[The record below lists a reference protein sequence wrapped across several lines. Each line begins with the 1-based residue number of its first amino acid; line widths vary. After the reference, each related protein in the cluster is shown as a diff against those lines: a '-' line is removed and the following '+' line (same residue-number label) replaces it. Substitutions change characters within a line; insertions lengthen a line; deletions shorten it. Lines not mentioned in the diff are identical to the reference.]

1 MNRSREAHVTTPPL
15 NQLDWHRRGPEP
27 LPERPLWRDPAR
39 LLFLS
44 AAILLVLGALLP
56 WAVGLDAV
64 GRPDSYRPTQGTA
77 EGVFFIAAALLMVYL
92 ARNDGTWT
100 STSRS
105 LQLLPVLVAA
115 VCVAMWIGA
124 DTYAQAVIDNW
135 VRGGGSGAKT
145 TAPLVAAAGIAAIL
159 LATLVLEVWRPAA
172 VRARTEG
179 LLREWGISRWTAAA
193 IGAALLLG
201 ALGAALALALSMLV
215 FDAETMVLGVFL
227 AVFGLFIGIGSGLW
241 LVHRLES
248 AARNRAA
255 AQAAQPTKGRLA
267 GDR

>member
-1 MNRSREAHVTTPPL
+1 
-15 NQLDWHRRGPEP
+15 
-27 LPERPLWRDPAR
+27 DPAR
-39 LLFLS
+39 LLLL
-44 AAILLVLGALLP
+44 AAAVLLVLGGLLP
-56 WAVGLDAV
+56 WAVGLDAL

-77 EGVFFIAAALLMVYL
+77 EGVFFIATALLMVYL
-92 ARNDGTWT
+92 ARNEGMWT

-124 DTYAQAVIDNW
+124 DSYAQAVIDNW
-135 VRGGGSGAKT
+135 AQGGGSGAKT
-145 TAPLVAAAGIAAIL
+145 SAPLVAAAGIGAIL
-159 LATLVLEVWRPAA
+159 LAVLVLELWRPAQ

-193 IGAALLLG
+193 VGAALLLG
-201 ALGAALALALSMLV
+201 GLGAGLALALAVLV
-215 FDAETMVLGVFL
+215 LDAETMVLGVFL

-248 AARNRAA
+248 AARRRAA
-255 AQAAQPTKGRLA
+255 AHAQPAKGRLA
-267 GDR
+267 SDR